1 MSQLVGILT
10 AVIVLALVIAL
21 LRKGKLRER
30 HAIWWLAAGF
40 VSLLLAIFP
49 GLLQGLSDAL
59 GIEIPVNLLFFVSI
73 TALFFAYLQA
83 STELVK
89 LEDKVRTL
97 AEHVALL
104 EIKNS
109 PDDKK

>member
-1 MSQLVGILT
+1 MSQLVGIIT
-10 AVIVLALVIAL
+10 AAIVLGLVIAL
-21 LRKGKLRER
+21 LRRGKLRER

-104 EIKNS
+104 EIKN
-109 PDDKK
+109 PPADK